1 MGGGSQSNQGFLLG
15 HEAGITFIL
24 KLFQMRVFFLA
35 IVLLSTVLC
44 EEDIEKYVSPCP
56 GSVNVEGSTYRAFV
70 DKYVNLTGDLVTK
83 CKEEYFSSIPTSC
96 DDSHKECVVAHSY
109 NQSHV

>member
-1 MGGGSQSNQGFLLG
+1 
-15 HEAGITFIL
+15 
-24 KLFQMRVFFLA
+24 MRVFFLA

-56 GSVNVEGSTYRAFV
+56 GSVNVESSTYRAFV

>member
-1 MGGGSQSNQGFLLG
+1 MLG

-96 DDSHKECVVAHSY
+96 DDSHKECVVAHLY